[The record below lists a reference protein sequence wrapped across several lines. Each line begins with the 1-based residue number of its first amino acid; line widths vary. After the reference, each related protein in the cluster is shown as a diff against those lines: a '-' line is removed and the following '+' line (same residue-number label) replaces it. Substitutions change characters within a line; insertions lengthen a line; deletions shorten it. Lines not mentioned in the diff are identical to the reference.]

1 MARTP
6 SDDRWHAGV
15 SFVSKKLRNA
25 PTSKECD
32 FQGVPCFMFG
42 EELRKYIK
50 PDPAWVDLVAQVTQH
65 PGRPRPIRDY
75 DQIFMLP
82 GSQLVQALLVSDYL
96 KYRDVV
102 MVGDGDCMGLV
113 MAHLAN
119 NNVFKAP
126 GKIRIFD
133 FDERLLAFVEQAA
146 QDLKIPPDLI
156 SCHRYNVV
164 DPIPE
169 EYSQAHEVFY
179 TNPPYG
185 SVDHG
190 QCAKLFLTRC
200 MEFCKPAP
208 SWGVALLPFAH
219 KEDWSRRAMWN
230 IQEFLI
236 QSGYVASEMVR
247 EIHQYHL
254 DDRPSLRSCNIVV
267 DRVKN
272 IPPPDAGKTVDSE
285 QLKNFYG
292 RRERR
297 MPKYISLNGEP
308 VYPDGTKGEVLDL
321 PKWRKELPVTP

>member
-1 MARTP
+1 
-6 SDDRWHAGV
+6 
-15 SFVSKKLRNA
+15 
-25 PTSKECD
+25 
-32 FQGVPCFMFG
+32 MFG

-50 PDPAWVDLVAQVTQH
+50 PDPSWVDLVAQVTQH
-65 PGRPRPIRDY
+65 PARPRPIRDF

-119 NNVFKAP
+119 HNVFKAP

-133 FDERLLAFVEQAA
+133 FDERLLEFVKQAT
-146 QDLKIPPDLI
+146 QDLGIPADLI
-156 SCHRYNVV
+156 SCHLYNVV

-169 EYSQAHEVFY
+169 EFAQAHEVFY

-185 SVDHG
+185 SADQG
-190 QCAKLFLTRC
+190 ECAKLFLARC

-219 KEDWSRRAMWN
+219 KEDWSRRAMWH
-230 IQEFLI
+230 IQEFLVN
-236 QSGYVASEMVR
+236 SGYVVSEMVR

-254 DDRPSLRSCNIVV
+254 DDRPSLRSCNMVC

-272 IPPPDAGKTVDSE
+272 KPAPFAGKTVDAKT
-285 QLKNFYG
+285 LPHFYG
-292 RRERR
+292 RKERP
-297 MPKYISLNGEP
+297 MPKYISFTGEA
-308 VYPDGTKGEVLDL
+308 VYPDGTRGEVLDL
-321 PKWRKELPVTP
+321 PRWRKGPTETP